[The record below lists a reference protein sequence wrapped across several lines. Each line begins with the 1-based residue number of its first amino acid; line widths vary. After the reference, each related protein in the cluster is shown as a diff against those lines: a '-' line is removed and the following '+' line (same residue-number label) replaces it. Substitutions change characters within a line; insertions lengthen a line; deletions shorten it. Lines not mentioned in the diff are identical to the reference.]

1 MEFQFNCIHCSKP
14 ILVDTSN
21 IGILIG
27 CPHCQTNLY
36 VPDKTVEEHDVFR
49 PFSDD
54 ELMNC
59 ISHFPHDVIR
69 QILQVEKNQFSWPLE
84 IFAIL
89 IDSTLK
95 NHFPAKNYEPSGGTI
110 FLSTSKGKRNFI
122 AKQIEYFK
130 IIGKI
135 SHAVNQSFR
144 VAVENYDIQAMV
156 NFIDSFAINLEE
168 LHKFFVNL
176 ETLGYP
182 SKESFQYLI
191 HLLVGWEEEFS
202 YSINLVV
209 AALRDRAKKDPE
221 NANLCP
227 VQVSLTPLSSYEF
240 NDILFEFKT
249 SP

>member
-14 ILVDTSN
+14 ILVDTCN

-36 VPDKTVEEHDVFR
+36 VPDKAVEEHDVFR

-89 IDSTLK
+89 IDSALK
-95 NHFPAKNYEPSGGTI
+95 KHLSAQDFEPSGGSI
-110 FLSTSKGKRNFI
+110 FLSTNKGKKNFI
-122 AKQIEYFK
+122 AKQIEYLQ
-130 IIGKI
+130 IIEKI
-135 SHAVNQSFR
+135 SYTVDQSFR
-144 VAVENYDIQAMV
+144 VAVENYDIQSMA
-156 NFIDSFAINLEE
+156 NFIDSFAVYLGE
-168 LHKFFVNL
+168 LDKFFL
-176 ETLGYP
+176 SLKTLSYP
-182 SKESFQYLI
+182 SKEPFQYLI
-191 HLLVGWEEEFS
+191 HLVAGWKEEFS